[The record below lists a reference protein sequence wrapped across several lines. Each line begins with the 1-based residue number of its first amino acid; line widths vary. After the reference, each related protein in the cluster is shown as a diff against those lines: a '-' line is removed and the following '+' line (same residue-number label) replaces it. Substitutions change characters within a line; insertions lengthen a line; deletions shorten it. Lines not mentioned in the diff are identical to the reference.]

1 MIRIGSG
8 QSSKVH
14 ALNGEKEVK
23 YIMDLAKH
31 PSTLYQ
37 QINTYKI
44 KKEAAKNKMLEIF
57 SLYFHKLMNHV
68 NTTRIS
74 VEKSEEIK
82 RNFIDSK
89 TCYDD
94 ACFELEIREYVA
106 DNLSERGLF
115 PKGRKTMGNVRN
127 QRRNL
132 TDVRNYLYSKFIGR
146 AEIVFSTLSSTGLK
160 ILAENHFSVC
170 LIDEAA
176 QSTEIS
182 TLIPLKLGCD
192 QCILCGDPQQL
203 SAVVHCKNGIGSN
216 MLYHRSLFE
225 RLQRGGHD
233 VHFLFYQYRM
243 HPLIC
248 SFPSKYFYEGKLKNG
263 LALEKFRKPYHKYNE
278 YSPLVFYDLPSSQE
292 TLTEKT
298 LSYQNEN
305 EANYCINLLIDL
317 LITFPNDISIDQVG
331 IISMYADQVKL
342 LRHKYDS
349 VLVPY
354 LAKSYHQTSQFKAR
368 TNNIH
373 VASSNVI
380 RTVDGFQGQEKDV
393 IILSTVRGDAD
404 SEEKGIGFIHD
415 RQRMNVALTRAKYAL
430 LVVGRKTSLDTSEMW
445 CDFIA
450 HVQQNGKYIMV
461 DETKIKSRNFDVGKS
476 ILTNNHNDAN
486 KDEIKIKLLR
496 HARVVEQ
503 RGLGKESTIESGKG
517 VTKMLTKVSSS
528 VNQVSGKKMIYP
540 QMRANGNLFVTQPDI
555 NRVATGTCI
564 SSHVVLPQRN
574 VPSLNSFG
582 GETRFE
588 RGYNLSTFQRNIP
601 PHAIADNR
609 GFPLPLGS
617 VTRKRRER
625 VGYEE
630 LEEGE
635 VFE

>member
-1 MIRIGSG
+1 MR
-8 QSSKVH
+8 
-14 ALNGEKEVK
+14 
-23 YIMDLAKH
+23 
-31 PSTLYQ
+31 
-37 QINTYKI
+37 
-44 KKEAAKNKMLEIF
+44 
-57 SLYFHKLMNHV
+57 
-68 NTTRIS
+68 
-74 VEKSEEIK
+74 
-82 RNFIDSK
+82 
-89 TCYDD
+89 
-94 ACFELEIREYVA
+94 
-106 DNLSERGLF
+106 
-115 PKGRKTMGNVRN
+115 NVRN

-182 TLIPLKLGCD
+182 TLIPLRLGCD

-292 TLTEKT
+292 SLTEKT

-342 LRHKYDS
+342 LRQKYDS

-354 LAKSYHQTSQFKAR
+354 LTKSYHLTNQLKTRTSS
-368 TNNIH
+368 IH

-393 IILSTVRGDAD
+393 IILSTVRGDAN

-450 HVQQNGKYIMV
+450 HVQQNGEYIMV
-461 DETKIKSRNFDVGKS
+461 DETKIKSRNCDVGKS
-476 ILTNNHNDAN
+476 VFTNNHN
-486 KDEIKIKLLR
+486 
-496 HARVVEQ
+496 
-503 RGLGKESTIESGKG
+503 
-517 VTKMLTKVSSS
+517 
-528 VNQVSGKKMIYP
+528 
-540 QMRANGNLFVTQPDI
+540 
-555 NRVATGTCI
+555 
-564 SSHVVLPQRN
+564 
-574 VPSLNSFG
+574 
-582 GETRFE
+582 
-588 RGYNLSTFQRNIP
+588 
-601 PHAIADNR
+601 
-609 GFPLPLGS
+609 
-617 VTRKRRER
+617 
-625 VGYEE
+625 
-630 LEEGE
+630 
-635 VFE
+635 